1 MSTNDLMAIWPGKGK
16 FASIT
21 WQVNDVCNYKCSYCN
36 PGNFGANHKNLST
49 DRYIE
54 NLRKMVSHFK
64 QNGYESF
71 RFFFSGGEPSIWPP
85 LIPILEYIRS
95 EVPGALIA
103 INTNLSRPLSWWEKN
118 YLLFNDIVGSFHVE
132 FCDQKNYL
140 NNMLFLQD
148 KMDYMVCRL
157 LMHDERFQEVVD
169 FSNLLK
175 ENLDNYMIE
184 YAALFEAMSP
194 HSDMHYYQDEWK
206 REFLKTHTLE
216 QQQKV
221 PKIQR
226 EAPLPSYCVEHYKD
240 GSVMNH
246 NSNRLVSEGMND
258 FRGWKCWINDAI
270 FITPVG
276 EIRIAS
282 CNMGKIIGN
291 MHEENIQFSSGPV
304 ICKQARCNCGTD
316 IGIKKAHP
324 DFSLLK
330 EEA

>member
-1 MSTNDLMAIWPGKGK
+1 
-16 FASIT
+16 
-21 WQVNDVCNYKCSYCN
+21 
-36 PGNFGANHKNLST
+36 
-49 DRYIE
+49 
-54 NLRKMVSHFK
+54 
-64 QNGYESF
+64 
-71 RFFFSGGEPSIWPP
+71 
-85 LIPILEYIRS
+85 
-95 EVPGALIA
+95 
-103 INTNLSRPLSWWEKN
+103 
-118 YLLFNDIVGSFHVE
+118 
-132 FCDQKNYL
+132 
-140 NNMLFLQD
+140 MLFLQD

-175 ENLDNYMIE
+175 EKLDNYMIE

-216 QQQKV
+216 QQQKI

-226 EAPLPSYCVEHYKD
+226 EVPLPSYCVEHYKD
-240 GSVMNH
+240 GSIVNH

-270 FITPVG
+270 FITPIG